1 MKYLLAKY
9 PSLDVALGTPIAVC
23 LHLGLGQGDL
33 FALLSGGRRLAHAT
47 LAHLLWLLL
56 TVVALD
62 AALGDELLVA
72 GSTSVV
78 RAGRVVLG
86 VAIALLAWRDVMV
99 LHVDRVVLVL
109 G

>member
-1 MKYLLAKY
+1 M
-9 PSLDVALGTPIAVC
+9 
-23 LHLGLGQGDL
+23 
-33 FALLSGGRRLAHAT
+33 LSGSRRLAHAT

-56 TVVALD
+56 AVVALD

-72 GSTSVV
+72 GSTATASVV

-99 LHVDRVVLVL
+99 LHVERVVLVL